1 MSEETSLDQIVKYI
15 PHASDKIIN
24 RIKKEF
30 TNRQKDFTVL
40 SETLGLIARTTKDK
54 NVVNQTI
61 DTLIEFK
68 DNEEIFTN
76 LVHTIKYVAEKSLFD
91 PNIKE
96 ILTLIQKYKNKD
108 PELFKFITHQ
118 NTIKSKY
125 MNSGSR
131 VRFMLDILNSDTT
144 EQLIEKYD
152 LHDVKQMI
160 DYALRIVEKTEHKT
174 LATDNLTTYN
184 TDKFKEI
191 INNYQCKEQIIY
203 KIHILTSS
211 DKPKEE
217 IQTIIEVLHDHRRDN
232 EKKLDIEFILYTD
245 IMNLSSGYY
254 LEAEAELPNELKP
267 LCEFDKKYPEV
278 RTFLQKNDMNR
289 KLLQKITKTL
299 KQEREYI
306 KTQNEGFALPLL
318 AILSE
323 NETYTSKIKEL
334 NNNDKLNLSRAWNIA
349 YKNID
354 ESTSENYLTTFYAGL
369 KQTLD
374 EDYENLDKWC
384 DTIIK
389 GFSKIAETGR
399 SLSEV
404 MGR

>member
-96 ILTLIQKYKNKD
+96 ILTLIQQYKNKD

-160 DYALRIVEKTEHKT
+160 DYALRIVEKTE
-174 LATDNLTTYN
+174 
-184 TDKFKEI
+184 
-191 INNYQCKEQIIY
+191 QI
-203 KIHILTSS
+203 
-211 DKPKEE
+211 
-217 IQTIIEVLHDHRRDN
+217 
-232 EKKLDIEFILYTD
+232 
-245 IMNLSSGYY
+245 G
-254 LEAEAELPNELKP
+254 
-267 LCEFDKKYPEV
+267 
-278 RTFLQKNDMNR
+278 
-289 KLLQKITKTL
+289 
-299 KQEREYI
+299 
-306 KTQNEGFALPLL
+306 
-318 AILSE
+318 
-323 NETYTSKIKEL
+323 
-334 NNNDKLNLSRAWNIA
+334 RAH
-349 YKNID
+349 
-354 ESTSENYLTTFYAGL
+354 
-369 KQTLD
+369 
-374 EDYENLDKWC
+374 
-384 DTIIK
+384 
-389 GFSKIAETGR
+389 
-399 SLSEV
+399 V
-404 MGR
+404 